1 MRVESEAGRGS
12 IPWIFLRGL
21 TRGSGHWGGFVAE
34 FEAALPGV
42 QVLTLDTSGNGT
54 RFRGRS
60 PTTVGAMARD
70 CRAQLHTLGIA
81 PPYRLLAL
89 SLGGMVAAH
98 WVSHWPD
105 EVDRAVLVSTSM
117 RPVNPFFER
126 LRPENYLPL
135 LGLLA
140 RRANALQWE
149 QEILQRTSKHPGTD
163 VLAEWVKLRENQPVS
178 AANALRQVLAAA
190 RFRLGPQPL
199 DSKKLLVLA
208 GAGDTLVSP
217 ECSLALAKAWNC
229 AMARHP
235 TAGHD
240 VTLDAGP
247 WVAEQVARW
256 A

>member
-1 MRVESEAGRGS
+1 
-12 IPWIFLRGL
+12 
-21 TRGSGHWGGFVAE
+21 
-34 FEAALPGV
+34 
-42 QVLTLDTSGNGT
+42 
-54 RFRGRS
+54 
-60 PTTVGAMARD
+60 
-70 CRAQLHTLGIA
+70 
-81 PPYRLLAL
+81 
-89 SLGGMVAAH
+89 
-98 WVSHWPD
+98 
-105 EVDRAVLVSTSM
+105 
-117 RPVNPFFER
+117 
-126 LRPENYLPL
+126 
-135 LGLLA
+135 
-140 RRANALQWE
+140 
-149 QEILQRTSKHPGTD
+149 
-163 VLAEWVKLRENQPVS
+163 VKLRENQPVS